1 MAVVPVGI
9 AVSLITLYLLNR
21 IGQKLLAF
29 EHIFF
34 LGLKYCMEPTPAD
47 LAAVAATSVGAAAF
61 GGALASSKEKGSKGK
76 KKGKHSGSSST
87 SGAAK
92 KPKATP
98 ANLPVVRNTV
108 NENMFIGDP
117 TLPKSI
123 EFSYMMGMVSSFL
136 IAFSVE
142 EGVMCLLPGTSSKFN
157 VSQTHWFGALIF
169 SVSMFELVRF
179 RERLPRKE
187 DCICLSAI
195 RCSLTFLAPHLSP
208 CASPLSSFTFGRS
221 A

>member
-29 EHIFF
+29 EHMFF

-47 LAAVAATSVGAAAF
+47 LAAVAATSAGAAAF
-61 GGALASSKEKGSKGK
+61 GGAVVSSKDKGSKGK
-76 KKGKHSGSSST
+76 KKGKHAGSSSA
-87 SGAAK
+87 SGAGK

-98 ANLPVVRNTV
+98 SNLPIVRNSV
-108 NENMFIGDP
+108 NENMFIGEP

-123 EFSYMMGMVSSFL
+123 EFSYLMGMVSSFL
-136 IAFSVE
+136 IAFAVE

-169 SVSMFELVRF
+169 TVSMFELVSCRGW
-179 RERLPRKE
+179 LLG
-187 DCICLSAI
+187 I
-195 RCSLTFLAPHLSP
+195 
-208 CASPLSSFTFGRS
+208 
-221 A
+221 